1 MGMSATSRRTVSR
14 ATVEKWAWANL
25 VANIL
30 IILTGGLV
38 RLTASGLGCPTW
50 PRCTEQSFVPHGALG
65 WHGVIEFGNRTLT
78 YVLIVIAIAT
88 VIATWRWADVTRTQL
103 RLVLGIAIGIPF
115 QGVIGG
121 ITVLTDLNPW
131 VVSLHLL
138 LSMALVV
145 AATVFLVS
153 LRGEEGTVDPRA
165 AWVVRA
171 AYVVLL
177 AAIYLGTIVTGSGPH
192 AGDADAPRNNLDP
205 AWWSRTH
212 AISVWVFVALTVVAI
227 VMLRGHARRVG
238 LLVLVAAMA
247 QGLIGYV
254 QYFTDLPI
262 ALVAAHL
269 IGAAALL
276 ALATWWWLTAR
287 PVAS

>member
-1 MGMSATSRRTVSR
+1 MGVSAVSRRTVSQ
-14 ATVEKWAWANL
+14 ATVEWWAWANL
-25 VANIL
+25 VANTL

-38 RLTASGLGCPTW
+38 RLTSSGLGCPTW
-50 PRCTEQSFVPHGALG
+50 PRCTDESFTPHGALG
-65 WHGVIEFGNRTLT
+65 WHGAIEFGNRMLT
-78 YVLIVIAIAT
+78 YVLVVIAIGAL
-88 VIATWRWADVTRTQL
+88 IATWRWTAATRTQL

-131 VVSLHLL
+131 IVSLHLV
-138 LSMALVV
+138 LSMGLVV

-153 LRGEEGTVDPRA
+153 LKRGAGTVERVP
-165 AWVVRA
+165 AWIVQA

-177 AAIYLGTIVTGSGPH
+177 AVIYLGTIVTGSGPH
-192 AGDADAPRNNLDP
+192 AGDADAPRNDLDP
-205 AWWSRTH
+205 AWWSRIH
-212 AISVWVFVALTVVAI
+212 ALSVWTFLLLTVAAI
-227 VMLRGHARRVG
+227 VLTRGRSRRAG
-238 LLVLVAAMA
+238 LWVLVAGLA

-262 ALVAAHL
+262 VLVAAHL
-269 IGAAALL
+269 VGAAVLLTLATRWLL
-276 ALATWWWLTAR
+276 ASR

>member
-25 VANIL
+25 VANIA

-50 PRCTEQSFVPHGALG
+50 PRCTDESFVPHGALG
-65 WHGVIEFGNRTLT
+65 WHGAIEFGNRMLT
-78 YVLIVIAIAT
+78 YVLVVVAIGA
-88 VIATWRWADVTRTQL
+88 VVATWRWTGATRTQL

-153 LRGEEGTVDPRA
+153 LRGGEGTVDPGA

-192 AGDADAPRNNLDP
+192 AGDADAPRNDLDP

-212 AISVWVFVALTVVAI
+212 AISVWVFMALTVVAI
-227 VMLRGHARRVG
+227 VMLRGQARRVG
-238 LLVLVAAMA
+238 LLVLVAGMA

>member
-1 MGMSATSRRTVSR
+1 MGMNTVSRRTVSQS
-14 ATVEKWAWANL
+14 TVEKWAWANL
-25 VANIL
+25 VANTL

-38 RLTASGLGCPTW
+38 RLTGSGLGCPTW
-50 PRCTEQSFVPHGALG
+50 PRCTDESFVPHGALG

-78 YVLIVIAIAT
+78 YVLIVIAIGT
-88 VIATWRWADVTRTQL
+88 VLATWRWTGATRNQL

-121 ITVLTDLNPW
+121 ITVLTELNPW
-131 VVSLHLL
+131 IVSLHLI

-145 AATVFLVS
+145 AATIFLVT
-153 LRGEEGTVDPRA
+153 LRPDEGTVGRVP
-165 AWVVRA
+165 AWIVQG

-177 AAIYLGTIVTGSGPH
+177 AVIYIGTIVTGSGPH
-192 AGDADAPRNNLDP
+192 AGDASAPRNELDP
-205 AWWSRTH
+205 AWWSRIH
-212 AISVWVFVALTVVAI
+212 AISVWLFLILTVAAI
-227 VMLRGHARRVG
+227 VLTRGRARKAG
-238 LLVLVAAMA
+238 AWVLVAGLA

-262 ALVAAHL
+262 VLVAAHL
-269 IGAAALL
+269 VGAAVLL
-276 ALATWWWLTAR
+276 ALATRWLLTAR

>member
-1 MGMSATSRRTVSR
+1 MGVSAASRRTVSR
-14 ATVEKWAWANL
+14 STVEKWAWANL
-25 VANIL
+25 VANIA
-30 IILTGGLV
+30 IIVTGGLV

-50 PRCTEQSFVPHGALG
+50 PRCTDESFVPHQALG
-65 WHGVIEFGNRTLT
+65 WHGVIEFGNRMLT
-78 YVLIVIAIAT
+78 YALVVIAVGT
-88 VIATWRWADVTRTQL
+88 LIATWRWTGATRTQL
-103 RLVLGIAIGIPF
+103 RIALGITIGIPF

-131 VVSLHLL
+131 VVSLHLI
-138 LSMALVV
+138 LSMGLVV

-153 LRGEEGTVDPRA
+153 LRSTERSTGTAA
-165 AWVVRA
+165 AWVVQA
-171 AYVVLL
+171 AYAVLL

-192 AGDADAPRNNLDP
+192 AGDADAPRNDLDP

-212 AISVWVFVALTVVAI
+212 ALSVWLFVALTVVAI
-227 VMLRGHARRVG
+227 VMTRGQARRAGV
-238 LLVLVAAMA
+238 LVLVVGLA

-269 IGAAALL
+269 VGAAALL
-276 ALATWWWLTAR
+276 AVATRWLLATR
-287 PVAS
+287 PAAS

>member
-1 MGMSATSRRTVSR
+1 MNTVSRRTVSQS
-14 ATVEKWAWANL
+14 TVEKWAWANL
-25 VANIL
+25 VANTL

-38 RLTASGLGCPTW
+38 RLTGSGLGCPTW
-50 PRCTEQSFVPHGALG
+50 PRCTDESFVPHGALG

-78 YVLIVIAIAT
+78 YVLIVIAIGT
-88 VIATWRWADVTRTQL
+88 VLATWRWTGATRNQL

-121 ITVLTDLNPW
+121 ITVLTELNPW
-131 VVSLHLL
+131 IVSLHLI

-145 AATVFLVS
+145 AATIFLVT
-153 LRGEEGTVDPRA
+153 LRPDEGTVGRVP
-165 AWVVRA
+165 AWIVQG

-177 AAIYLGTIVTGSGPH
+177 AVIYIGTIVTGSGPH
-192 AGDADAPRNNLDP
+192 AGDASAPRNELDP
-205 AWWSRTH
+205 AWWSRIH
-212 AISVWVFVALTVVAI
+212 AISVWLFLILTVAAI
-227 VMLRGHARRVG
+227 VLTRGRARKAG
-238 LLVLVAAMA
+238 AWVLVAGLA

-262 ALVAAHL
+262 VLVAAHL
-269 IGAAALL
+269 VGAAVLL
-276 ALATWWWLTAR
+276 ALATRWLLTAR

>member
-1 MGMSATSRRTVSR
+1 MGMNTVSRRTTSQ

-25 VANIL
+25 VANTL

-38 RLTASGLGCPTW
+38 RLTGSGLGCPTW
-50 PRCTEQSFVPHGALG
+50 PRCTDESFVPHGALG

-78 YVLIVIAIAT
+78 YVLIVIAIGT
-88 VIATWRWADVTRTQL
+88 VLATWRWTGATRTQL

-131 VVSLHLL
+131 IVSLHLI
-138 LSMALVV
+138 LSMGLVV
-145 AATVFLVS
+145 AATIFLMS
-153 LRGEEGTVDPRA
+153 LRQEEGTVDRIP
-165 AWVVRA
+165 AWIVQG

-177 AAIYLGTIVTGSGPH
+177 AVIYLGTIVTGSGPH
-192 AGDADAPRNNLDP
+192 AGDANAPRNELDP
-205 AWWSRTH
+205 VWWSRIH
-212 AISVWVFVALTVVAI
+212 AISVWTFLILTVAAI
-227 VMLRGHARRVG
+227 VLTRGRARQAGVW
-238 LLVLVAAMA
+238 VLVAGLA

-262 ALVAAHL
+262 VLVATHL
-269 IGAAALL
+269 VGAAVLL
-276 ALATWWWLTAR
+276 ALATRWLLTAR
-287 PVAS
+287 PVSS